1 MKKYLNEENF
11 KKFVSDFFDNEKSK
25 AFIDFKVD
33 KLISKLLTEKIYEDT
48 KESFLNTID
57 TNFIEKYLLPLNS
70 YIFSSKQLL
79 ENISKFHYSYNND
92 THTVYVSKKLDDTIH
107 LIKFPSFTSKTVGS
121 YTSSDIEYRAI
132 IDNSDNKGI
141 LKKNKTLYKERNQQP
156 IGYNF
161 FAFNNDFDEIREKNR
176 LEYKNDNKMSN
187 TIDFLEKYIAEAF
200 NKYGEYCI
208 SDIIDKDFL
217 EICTFINDIEIEINN
232 IKKHVSYK
240 EIFEFMQEKEMDFK
254 NLKEEDLDI
263 LKLSFDYNIDKLK
276 FTSKAQAKN
285 NKIQVF
291 KV

>member
-1 MKKYLNEENF
+1 MKRYLNEENF

-176 LEYKNDNKMSN
+176 LEYKNDNKMNN

-263 LKLSFDYNIDKLK
+263 LKLSFDYNIDKSK
-276 FTSKAQAKN
+276 FTSKALVKN
-285 NKIQVF
+285 NKIQTL

>member
-1 MKKYLNEENF
+1 MKKYLNEESF

-107 LIKFPSFTSKTVGS
+107 LIKFPSFTSKSVGS

-141 LKKNKTLYKERNQQP
+141 LKKNKSLYKERNQQH

-232 IKKHVSYK
+232 IKKHFSYK

-263 LKLSFDYNIDKLK
+263 LKLSFDYNIDKSK
-276 FTSKAQAKN
+276 FTSKALVKN
-285 NKIQVF
+285 NKIQTL

>member
-1 MKKYLNEENF
+1 MKNYLNEENF

-33 KLISKLLTEKIYEDT
+33 KLISSLLTEKIYEDT
-48 KESFLNTID
+48 KESFLNNID
-57 TNFIEKYLLPLNS
+57 ENFIEKYFLPLNS

-176 LEYKNDNKMSN
+176 LEYKNDNKMNN

-263 LKLSFDYNIDKLK
+263 LKLSFDYNIDKSK
-276 FTSKAQAKN
+276 FTSKALVKN
-285 NKIQVF
+285 NKIQTL